1 MQIPKN
7 GLPLSMKACTACRT
21 APPPC
26 VERGRAGAE
35 RPLTGDHQLVGA
47 RQDVGVGAD
56 DRLRP
61 DAGERLLDAAEVAA
75 AEIGDD
81 DLASSRAAHAVSVP
95 LVDGTP
101 TTRGSIRT
109 AAEVARA
116 NALNSASIM
125 WCAFSP

>member
-7 GLPLSMKACTACRT
+7 GRPAWITLSTAWRI
-21 APPPC
+21 APPPRSSPAAQAPNAPC
-26 VERGRAGAE
+26 PGTTSLSARATASASSLIVDARAHRG
-35 RPLTGDHQLVGA
+35 Q
-47 RQDVGVGAD
+47 
-56 DRLRP
+56 
-61 DAGERLLDAAEVAA
+61 RLLDAAQVAA
-75 AEIGDD
+75 SQIGDD
-81 DLASSRAAHAVSVP
+81 DGRVRAHDVSVP

-101 TTRGSIRT
+101 TTRGSRRA